1 MFTGFQRGFGLEV
14 EIINCALGKV
24 PADLVVKGVNL
35 VNVSTGEILE
45 GIDVAV
51 KNDRIACVGTSD
63 DLIANNTI
71 KIDAK
76 DKYLS
81 PGFLEA
87 HIHVESSMISLTEFA
102 KTVIPW
108 GTTGILWD
116 AHEIAN
122 VMGIEGLEII
132 MKEAENTPLKT
143 YFVIP
148 SCVPSAPGLE
158 TSGAEISVKEIETM
172 KKWTNV
178 VGLGEVMA
186 FPAVINAEPQI
197 MEKIRKASSLRLI
210 DGHAPGLRGNQLNA
224 YLAAGIL
231 SDHETVDGE
240 EGLEK
245 LRLGAWLMIREG
257 SASKNLQSLI
267 KPILEKNLDTRH
279 CLLVSDDLSPQDLTT
294 QGHIN
299 HLLKRAVEEGV
310 DPVKAVQ
317 MVTINPATYLGKDK
331 EIGSITPGKKAD
343 LVLLD
348 SLERVKVELVTID
361 GKIVARNGEFLG
373 ETGQFEYPKK
383 ARSSIHTK
391 NITLTRFNIKAPN
404 GKKTVRVHVIQ
415 VFGDTI
421 LTKAVVET
429 LNVDDKGNVL
439 TDIEKDVLYG
449 AVVERHHGT
458 GNIGLGFIKGFNLK
472 EGAIAGT
479 VAHDSH
485 NIATVGT
492 TPEEIFQAI
501 KAIEK
506 NNGGLIT
513 VKNGEILET
522 LPLPLF
528 GLLSDKPTQEVA
540 EKTQKLTE
548 ATKKLGTKLPHP
560 FATLSFIALAVIPEL
575 RITDKGLVNVVERK
589 IMNPIFNN
597 RNLIKLGRSKN
608 KERNAVKD
616 KHKVQRSEKI

>member
-1 MFTGFQRGFGLEV
+1 MFRGFWSGFGLRV
-14 EIINCALGKV
+14 DIINCALGKV
-24 PADLVVKGVNL
+24 PADLVIKEVNL
-35 VNVSTGEILE
+35 VNVSTGEVLE

-51 KNDRIACVGTSD
+51 KNDRIARVGKAD
-63 DLIANNTI
+63 DLIANNTVN
-71 KIDAK
+71 IDARG
-76 DKYLS
+76 KYLS

-87 HIHVESSMISLTEFA
+87 HIHVESSMLSLTEFA

-132 MKEAENTPLKT
+132 IKEAENTPLKI

-172 KKWTNV
+172 KKWTNI

-197 MEKIRKASSLRLI
+197 MEKILEANSLRLI
-210 DGHAPGLRGNQLNA
+210 DGHAPGLRENQLNA

-245 LRLGAWLMIREG
+245 LRLGTWLMIREG

-267 KPILEKNLDTRH
+267 KTILEKNLDIRH
-279 CLLVSDDLSPQDLTT
+279 CLLVSDDLSPKDLVK

-343 LVLLD
+343 LVIFD
-348 SLERVKVELVTID
+348 SLEKFKAEWVTID
-361 GKIVARNGEFLG
+361 GKIVARDGEFLG
-373 ETGQFEYPKK
+373 ETRRFEYPKK
-383 ARSSIHTK
+383 VRSSIYTK
-391 NITLTRFNIKAPN
+391 NITPNRFNIKVPN
-404 GKKTVRVHVIQ
+404 DEKTVKVHVIQ
-415 VFGDTI
+415 VFGDSI
-421 LTKAVVET
+421 LTKATVET

-439 TDIEKDVLYG
+439 ADVEKDVLYG
-449 AVVERHHGT
+449 AVVERYHGT
-458 GNIGLGFIKGFNLK
+458 GNVGLGFIKGFNLK
-472 EGAIAGT
+472 EGAVAGT
-479 VAHDSH
+479 IAHDSH
-485 NIATVGT
+485 NIVVVGT
-492 TPEEIFQAI
+492 TPAEIFQTV
-501 KAIEK
+501 KVIEK
-506 NNGGLIT
+506 NDGGLVV
-513 VKNGEILET
+513 VKNGGILEA

-528 GLLSDKPTQEVA
+528 GLLSNKSVQEVA
-540 EKTQKLTE
+540 EKDQKLTE
-548 ATKKLGTKLPHP
+548 TAKKLGTKLSHP
-560 FATLSFIALAVIPEL
+560 FATLSFIALTVIPEL
-575 RITDKGLVNVVERK
+575 RITDKGLVNVIERK
-589 IMNPIFNN
+589 IINPIINN
-597 RNLIKLGRSKN
+597 LD
-608 KERNAVKD
+608 V
-616 KHKVQRSEKI
+616 

>member
-1 MFTGFQRGFGLEV
+1 LKV

-24 PADLVVKGVNL
+24 PADLMIKGVNL
-35 VNVSTGEILE
+35 INVCTGEVLKD
-45 GIDVAV
+45 IDVAV
-51 KNDRIACVGTSD
+51 KNDRIACVGKAD
-63 DLIANNTI
+63 DLIANNTF

-76 DKYLS
+76 GKYLS
-81 PGFLEA
+81 PGFIES
-87 HIHVESSMISLTEFA
+87 HIHVESSMLSLTEFA
-102 KTVIPW
+102 KTVIPV

-116 AHEIAN
+116 SHEIAN

-132 MKEAENTPLKT
+132 IKEAENTPLKT

-158 TSGAEISVKEIETM
+158 TSGAEISVKEIGIM

-197 MEKIRKASSLRLI
+197 MEKIREASSLRVI

-231 SDHETVDGE
+231 SDHETV
-240 EGLEK
+240 EGDEGVEK

-257 SASKNLQSLI
+257 SASKNLKSLI

-348 SLERVKVELVTID
+348 SLERFKAELVIID
-361 GKIVARNGEFLG
+361 GKMVAKDGEFLG
-373 ETGQFEYPKK
+373 ETGRFEYPKK

-391 NITLTRFNIKAPN
+391 NITPDRFNIKAPN
-404 GKKTVRVHVIQ
+404 GEKTIKVHVIQ

-421 LTKAVVET
+421 LTKAGVET
-429 LNVDDKGNVL
+429 LNVDDKGNILV
-439 TDIEKDVLYG
+439 DIEKDVLYG

-458 GNIGLGFIKGFNLK
+458 GNVGLGFIKGFNLK

-485 NIATVGT
+485 NIVTVGT
-492 TPEEIFQAI
+492 TPEEIFQAV
-501 KAIEK
+501 KAIKK
-506 NNGGLIT
+506 NNGGLI
-513 VKNGEILET
+513 VGKNGGILEA
-522 LPLPLF
+522 LSLPLF
-528 GLLSDKPTQEVA
+528 GLLSDKPVQEVA
-540 EKTQKLTE
+540 EKTRKLTE
-548 ATKKLGTKLPHP
+548 AAKKLGTKLPHP

-575 RITDKGLVNVVERK
+575 RITDKGLVNVIERK
-589 IMNPIFNN
+589 IINPIINN
-597 RNLIKLGRSKN
+597 LD
-608 KERNAVKD
+608 V
-616 KHKVQRSEKI
+616 